1 MSRLLLSFLLL
12 PLFTLSQET
21 SQNLLCDSIIVEFK
35 SLGINYEDEYAF
47 LELDMSTIFYSD
59 YFFAYSGFVF
69 VDENESII
77 ASEVTETATNG
88 FGFSGQYSDTRNLI
102 FYYDINLSDEGTL
115 NLYEGLFSGNPE
127 LACSFPFNF
136 SVEGE
141 IDLSGHWYADELDDY
156 IEITADSFFI
166 YVFEDECYE
175 LESYIYEASDS
186 LIYLSNN
193 GELMIMPISNLSP
206 SSFNLNLNGQTL
218 NVNET
223 VFNSSDWVECSEIT
237 SILINQNYFK
247 ELTLIT
253 NILGEK
259 VIKPTYNL
267 PHLYFYNDGTVEK
280 KIIIE

>member
-102 FYYDINLSDEGTL
+102 FIMT
-115 NLYEGLFSGNPE
+115 
-127 LACSFPFNF
+127 
-136 SVEGE
+136 
-141 IDLSGHWYADELDDY
+141 
-156 IEITADSFFI
+156 
-166 YVFEDECYE
+166 
-175 LESYIYEASDS
+175 
-186 LIYLSNN
+186 LIYQ
-193 GELMIMPISNLSP
+193 M
-206 SSFNLNLNGQTL
+206 
-218 NVNET
+218 
-223 VFNSSDWVECSEIT
+223 
-237 SILINQNYFK
+237 
-247 ELTLIT
+247 
-253 NILGEK
+253 K
-259 VIKPTYNL
+259 V
-267 PHLYFYNDGTVEK
+267 H
-280 KIIIE
+280 